1 MPINDGFVTA
11 VSPKGQK
18 RRVPLHYLENK
29 ALGYKLPPKARASQQ
44 RAPREPEDKKRTNT
58 TGSQAETEKEK
69 K

>member
-1 MPINDGFVTA
+1 MPTSDGFVTA

-44 RAPREPEDKKRTNT
+44 KAPKEPEEKKPTT
-58 TGSQAETEKEK
+58 TGSKAETKKETK
-69 K
+69 